1 MVEMTREEIQREID
15 AAQSD
20 LEEIDEMRQA
30 VLRQTGVHVGAR
42 VLQEY
47 RTRFDRDQKRL
58 EERLTQLREQLAA
71 SE

>member
-1 MVEMTREEIQREID
+1 MTREEIQREIN

-30 VLRQTGVHVGAR
+30 VLGQTGVHVGAR

-47 RTRFDRDQKRL
+47 RTKFDRDQKRI
-58 EERLTQLREQLAA
+58 EEQLAQLREQLAA

>member
-1 MVEMTREEIQREID
+1 MTREEIQREIN

-30 VLRQTGVHVGAR
+30 VLGQTGVHVGAR
-42 VLQEY
+42 VLQEH
-47 RTRFDRDQKRL
+47 RTKFDRDQKRI
-58 EERLTQLREQLAA
+58 EEQLAQLREQLAA